1 MKDSYFGEM
10 NLDYDKYLNCYYLDK
25 DITLEWIPVPVS
37 LSIVSDDKR
46 SNKNQ
51 QEAFELIRKDF
62 VSIWKRI
69 VVFLTST
76 KKIIT
81 ETQLR
86 KEYRAKRKAGADT
99 DSEAEELI
107 LSNFESQEKLIAL
120 KRTYFEKYKAVLPIK
135 KLTRLTAAEREFKQV
150 IVEEMKRRRAQKE
163 GKGGER

>member
-1 MKDSYFGEM
+1 MKR
-10 NLDYDKYLNCYYLDK
+10 L
-25 DITLEWIPVPVS
+25 
-37 LSIVSDDKR
+37 LSITILCLLIVSYTQAQKR
-46 SNKNQ
+46 GKSKDRIKVLHI
-51 QEAFELIRKDF
+51 AF
-62 VSIWKRI
+62 
-69 VVFLTST
+69 
-76 KKIIT
+76 IT
-81 ETQLR
+81 EKLELTPAESEKFWPLYNEFDRERTQLR